1 VATVVVGVDSSEGG
15 KDALRFALEEARLRK
30 ATLRAVF
37 AWSFR
42 AIATSAGMF
51 EPPVE
56 FDFSQ
61 LQKDNEAVLSDVIK
75 EVAGDTPDVE
85 IVEEV
90 VEGPAAQ
97 VLVEESK
104 GADLIVVG
112 SRGHGGFTGLLLG
125 SVSQQV
131 AHHATCPVV
140 IVPRSAES

>member
-1 VATVVVGVDSSEGG
+1 MATVVVGVDSSEGARQ
-15 KDALRFALEEARLRK
+15 ALVFALEEARLRN
-30 ATLRAVF
+30 ATLRAVY

-42 AIATSAGMF
+42 AVATSAGMF

-56 FDFSQ
+56 FDFAE
-61 LQKDNEAVLSDVIK
+61 LQKDNEELLADVVK
-75 EVAGDTPDVE
+75 QVAGEKPEVD
-85 IVEEV
+85 IVENV

-104 GADLIVVG
+104 GADLLVVG

-131 AHHATCPVV
+131 AHHAHCPVA
-140 IVPRSAES
+140 IVPPSVES